1 MILGHTFFEK
11 SPFLSHCYVD
21 NTQTELQLSNMIID
35 EIKMDDSLDIDN
47 TIEKEE
53 WGMFTSLLAKF
64 QDNLEGGNL
73 QNMGIPVQKIR
84 VKKRKIGEL
93 NWETLMDFTYDTD
106 KENYDLLDCYV
117 ETAQNYEY
125 TLVPVTQSIEGT
137 GVSQIIY
144 VNYKNLFL
152 TSDTDNYAFRFDLSL
167 DSITQVRDETVI
179 KTLSSKYPVI
189 IRGKSNYETGQIT
202 AKPLSNT
209 TISNGD
215 TDLDSQKSLSTSL
228 YDFLHEGKPMLLR
241 YFNMYYLVT
250 ISNVSRKPHE
260 SIYGVEDVTFTWT
273 QIADTDK
280 DTLETNGL
288 TYDTRNS

>member
-1 MILGHTFFEK
+1 
-11 SPFLSHCYVD
+11 
-21 NTQTELQLSNMIID
+21 
-35 EIKMDDSLDIDN
+35 
-47 TIEKEE
+47 
-53 WGMFTSLLAKF
+53 
-64 QDNLEGGNL
+64 
-73 QNMGIPVQKIR
+73 
-84 VKKRKIGEL
+84 
-93 NWETLMDFTYDTD
+93 
-106 KENYDLLDCYV
+106 LLDCYV

-137 GVSQIIY
+137 GVSQTIY

-273 QIADTDK
+273 QIANTDK
-280 DTLETNGL
+280 ETLETNGL